1 MRKKADITVFISD
14 YKCAFMTH
22 QNQLSKSL
30 SEEIMLPEGVV
41 VNGYIKEPDIF
52 YHLLLESIKKHAIKL
67 RNVFILIHDQNLL
80 IRNLNISKQELQKKS
95 IENYLHEQTDKKVY
109 FPFEKAAI
117 SHFLQDEDDQSVR
130 ALAMITDEDLLH
142 DYYDVFER
150 LGAKEVN
157 FDLPSLS
164 LFEIYKDNY
173 KSNSNQVMIVTIYQN
188 LLAIQIYKNNIPI
201 FQMIEECNGSKSN
214 TVSILENYIERIANY
229 YKYNLNKGD
238 SSIDEIVIY
247 NLSDH
252 LSTSAIENEL
262 IPNLKDF
269 KANHFDFSR
278 IEGYQDQLP
287 TGCYLPF
294 LAIKSS
300 RLKVQIPF
308 DFELERIKPVN
319 LYGNYLMVLA
329 FLIFSSITLL
339 YIPFYLFNEEITDQ
353 ENKIQNLENQLEILK
368 RDELNNTSYSDVQI
382 QYNEAYE
389 SILEK
394 EMSYRSHMI
403 DLITELDTY
412 IFLDHVEVDAKSN
425 TITILVS
432 GYTALDLNEYAIRI
446 YEAYGI
452 LDNDHHPN
460 RWITEEPE
468 ISFLSELLM
477 EVTINYA

>member
-1 MRKKADITVFISD
+1 MRKKEDITVFISD
-14 YKCAFMTH
+14 YKCAYMTH
-22 QNQLSKSL
+22 QSQLSKSL

-41 VNGYIKEPDIF
+41 INGYIKEPDIF
-52 YHLLLESIKKHAIKL
+52 YHLLLESIKKQAIKL

-80 IRNLNISKQELQKKS
+80 IRNLNISKDELQKKS

-117 SHFLQDEDDQSVR
+117 SHFLQEEDEKHVK

-142 DYYDVFER
+142 DYYDIFEK

-173 KSNSNQVMIVTIYQN
+173 KSKSNQVMIVTIYKS
-188 LLAIQIYKNNIPI
+188 LLAIQIYENSIPI
-201 FQMIEECNGSKSN
+201 FQMIEECDESKAN
-214 TVSILENYIERIANY
+214 TVSVLENYIERIANY
-229 YKYNLNKGD
+229 YKYNLNKGNAN
-238 SSIDEIVIY
+238 IDEIIIY
-247 NLSDH
+247 NLSEH
-252 LSTSAIENEL
+252 LSKRAIESEL

-269 KANHFDFSR
+269 IVDHFDFTK

-329 FLIFSSITLL
+329 FLIFSSIALL
-339 YIPFYLFNEEITDQ
+339 YIPFYLFNEEAREQ
-353 ENKIQNLENQLEILK
+353 ENTIQSLENQLDILK
-368 RDELNNTSYSDVQI
+368 RDQTNQTTYTDEQV

-389 SILEK
+389 SLLEK
-394 EMSYRSHMI
+394 EMSFRAHLI
-403 DLITELDTY
+403 DLIAELDVNVS
-412 IFLDHVEVDAKSN
+412 LDHVEVDAKSK
-425 TITILVS
+425 TITLLVS
-432 GYTALDLNEYAIRI
+432 GNTVLDLNEYVIRI

-452 LDNDHHPN
+452 STFDDGPN
-460 RWITEEPE
+460 RWITSEPE
-468 ISFLSELLM
+468 TSFLSELLM
-477 EVTINYA
+477 EVTITYA